1 MSDNDTDA
9 LLHPSLEYDEVN
21 KEDQGSSTSIQ
32 IHEGQT
38 MDPYLEESD
47 THNGGSPVD
56 ANVVIQPRLDK
67 NQEIRSKPAVLRNV
81 PSSENTN
88 VQIVRM
94 PIAFPNPLSNRDAEE
109 PEYDSATSAALS
121 RYKYYKHLEKYSAS
135 NNGKPA
141 AEPVLV
147 MPEHMLP
154 SRFLTILNFPKKI
167 TGKQKSI
174 ITIFALW
181 NTMMGTAL
189 LSMPWAIKKAGFANG
204 VMLLILIAFLM
215 FYSAYRIMSCTLEMA
230 HLGFKDFSDVCR
242 HFLGE
247 AGYIMCTICSLIS
260 LIGGMIVYWILLSNF
275 MYNTVKY
282 FFLQSND
289 QFKNSTYNSS
299 VEVLCPNRDA
309 KNQTL
314 DGTAYFTPFSEK
326 LEEFNHI
333 WQLTRTV
340 PLFLLLILFPLINFK
355 SPTFFTKFNSL
366 ASVSVMYLII
376 FTIVKSVKWGVNIQF
391 SNSTGSFY
399 SPNFNQTFP
408 SLTGIASLAYFIHN
422 CIIAIVQ
429 NQEKPENNARDLGI
443 AFFLVCITYLII
455 GVGLYITFPDKK
467 SCICDNILDN
477 LPLDDIW
484 AVIARLFI
492 FLQLGAIFPL
502 LIYVYRIQLL
512 HVTFKVIWP
521 GLHIVILL
529 NLFTCGLC
537 IVFACFLPYIGKVI
551 GYVGAFCGF
560 SYALALPLTVY
571 LLSSYEKG
579 TLTGPIFT
587 IHVILM
593 MLGLANFIAQF
604 FV

>member
-1 MSDNDTDA
+1 MKERISGVVGKEMKRSRNLFSIFSSSLLFLLNLPSFSPYF
-9 LLHPSLEYDEVN
+9 LLHSFFFSIFLPFLHIFFFTPFSSQSSFLFSIFSSSLLFLLNLPSFSPYFLLH
-21 KEDQGSSTSIQ
+21 SFFFSIFLLHFFLFS
-32 IHEGQT
+32 ILP
-38 MDPYLEESD
+38 DSFL
-47 THNGGSPVD
+47 PV
-56 ANVVIQPRLDK
+56 
-67 NQEIRSKPAVLRNV
+67 SKPAVLRNV
-81 PSSENTN
+81 PSSENTD

-94 PIAFPNPLSNRDAEE
+94 PIAFPNPLSNRHTEE
-109 PEYDSATSAALS
+109 SEYDSATSAALS

-147 MPEHMLP
+147 MPDHMLP
-154 SRFLTILNFPKKI
+154 SRFLTILTFPKKI

-189 LSMPWAIKKAGFANG
+189 LSMPWAIRKAGFANG
-204 VMLLILIAFLM
+204 VTLLILIAFLM

-230 HLGFKDFSDVCR
+230 HLGLKDFSDVCR
-242 HFLGE
+242 HYLGQ
-247 AGYIMCTICSLIS
+247 AGYIMCSICSLIS

-289 QFKNSTYNSS
+289 QFKNSTHNSS
-299 VEVLCPNRDA
+299 VEVLCPDRDG
-309 KNQTL
+309 KNLTL
-314 DGTAYFTPFSEK
+314 D
-326 LEEFNHI
+326 
-333 WQLTRTV
+333 
-340 PLFLLLILFPLINFK
+340 
-355 SPTFFTKFNSL
+355 
-366 ASVSVMYLII
+366 
-376 FTIVKSVKWGVNIQF
+376 
-391 SNSTGSFY
+391 
-399 SPNFNQTFP
+399 
-408 SLTGIASLAYFIHN
+408 
-422 CIIAIVQ
+422 
-429 NQEKPENNARDLGI
+429 
-443 AFFLVCITYLII
+443 
-455 GVGLYITFPDKK
+455 
-467 SCICDNILDN
+467 DN
-477 LPLDDIW
+477 LPLNDIW

-502 LIYVYRIQLL
+502 LIYVFRIQLL

-529 NLFTCGLC
+529 NLFICGLC

-560 SYALALPLTVY
+560 SYALALPLSVY

-587 IHVILM
+587 IHVLLM